1 MKVRVGKKKIALLL
15 CGLLSASLL
24 VGCGGETENEKETSK
39 KKVGIIQLIQ
49 HDALDQA
56 NKGFIDGLA
65 EKGYKDGE
73 NIEIEQQNASGKQDT
88 AQQIAGQ
95 FVSAKKDLI
104 FAIATPTAQACY
116 NATKDIPIVFSAVT
130 DPVKDGLAKDLKSS
144 GCNTTGTSDMAN
156 IDEQLALLKE
166 VLPDA
171 KTLGVVYTTSETNSV
186 NQVNELETLASK
198 YKLTI
203 KKIGVANINEIN
215 QVLSNSMG
223 DIDVLYAPT
232 DNNVAASYEL
242 VAQIALKANKPVMG
256 AEPAVVEKGGLISKG
271 IDYYELGKMAG
282 YKAAE
287 ILDGKNPQ
295 DIEIETMKEL
305 AITVN
310 TDVAKKLG
318 ITIPQNILDSAKKV
332 TGGVK

>member
-1 MKVRVGKKKIALLL
+1 MVGKKKIALLL

>member
-1 MKVRVGKKKIALLL
+1 MVGKKKIALLL

-186 NQVNELETLASK
+186 NQVNELEILASK

>member
-1 MKVRVGKKKIALLL
+1 MVGKKKIALLL

-198 YKLTI
+198 HKLTI

>member
-1 MKVRVGKKKIALLL
+1 MVGKKKIALLL
-15 CGLLSASLL
+15 CGLLGASLL
-24 VGCGGETENEKETSK
+24 VGCGGENENEKETVK

-130 DPVKDGLAKDLKSS
+130 KPVNDGLAKDWKSS
-144 GCNTTGTSDMAN
+144 DCNTTGTSDMAN

-166 VLPDA
+166 VLPNA

-186 NQVNELETLASK
+186 NQVNELELLAAK
-198 YKLTI
+198 YNLKI

-215 QVLSNSMG
+215 QVLSNAMG

-242 VAQIALKANKPVMG
+242 VAQIALKANKPVIG
-256 AEPAVVEKGGLISKG
+256 AEPAVVEKGGLLSKG

>member
-1 MKVRVGKKKIALLL
+1 MVGKKKIALLL

-186 NQVNELETLASK
+186 NQVNELDTLASK

>member
-1 MKVRVGKKKIALLL
+1 MVGKKKIALLL

-144 GCNTTGTSDMAN
+144 GCNTSGTSDMAN

>member
-1 MKVRVGKKKIALLL
+1 MIGKKKIALLL

>member
-1 MKVRVGKKKIALLL
+1 MVGKKKIALLL
-15 CGLLSASLL
+15 CGLLGASLL
-24 VGCGGETENEKETSK
+24 VGCGGENENEKETVK

-104 FAIATPTAQACY
+104 FAIATPTAQVCY

-130 DPVKDGLAKDLKSS
+130 NPVNDGLAKDWKSS
-144 GCNTTGTSDMAN
+144 DCNTTGTSDMAN

-166 VLPDA
+166 VLPNA

-186 NQVNELETLASK
+186 NQVNELELLAAK
-198 YKLTI
+198 YNLKI

-215 QVLSNSMG
+215 QVLSNAMG

-242 VAQIALKANKPVMG
+242 VAQIALKANKPVIG
-256 AEPAVVEKGGLISKG
+256 AEPAVVEKGGLLSKG

-318 ITIPQNILDSAKKV
+318 IKIPQNILDSAKKV

>member
-1 MKVRVGKKKIALLL
+1 MVVKKKIALLL
-15 CGLLSASLL
+15 CGILGASLL
-24 VGCGGETENEKETSK
+24 VGCGGETENEKETVK

-95 FVSAKKDLI
+95 FVSSKKDLI

-130 DPVKDGLAKDLKSS
+130 NPVNDGLAKDWKSS

-166 VLPDA
+166 VLPNA

-186 NQVNELETLASK
+186 NQVNELELLAPK
-198 YKLTI
+198 YNLKI

-242 VAQIALKANKPVMG
+242 VAQIALKANKPVIG
-256 AEPAVVEKGGLISKG
+256 AEPAVVEKGGLLSKG

-295 DIEIETMKEL
+295 EIEIETMKEL

>member
-1 MKVRVGKKKIALLL
+1 MVGKKKIALLL
-15 CGLLSASLL
+15 CDLLGASLL
-24 VGCGGETENEKETSK
+24 VGCGGETENEKETVK

-95 FVSAKKDLI
+95 FVSSKKDLI

-130 DPVKDGLAKDLKSS
+130 NPVNDGLAKDWKSS

-166 VLPDA
+166 VLPNA

-186 NQVNELETLASK
+186 NQVNELELLAPK
-198 YKLTI
+198 YNLKI

-242 VAQIALKANKPVMG
+242 VAQIALKANKPVIG
-256 AEPAVVEKGGLISKG
+256 AEPAVVEKGGLLSKG

-295 DIEIETMKEL
+295 EIEIETMKEL

>member
-1 MKVRVGKKKIALLL
+1 MVGKKKIALLL
-15 CGLLSASLL
+15 CGLLGASLL
-24 VGCGGETENEKETSK
+24 VGCGGENENEKETVK

-130 DPVKDGLAKDLKSS
+130 NPVNDGLAKDWKSS
-144 GCNTTGTSDMAN
+144 DCNTTGTSDMAN

-166 VLPDA
+166 VLPNA

-186 NQVNELETLASK
+186 NQVNELELLAAK
-198 YKLTI
+198 YNLKI

-215 QVLSNSMG
+215 QVLSNAMG

-242 VAQIALKANKPVMG
+242 VAQIALKANKPLIG
-256 AEPAVVEKGGLISKG
+256 AEPAVVEKGGLLSKG

>member
-1 MKVRVGKKKIALLL
+1 MVGKKKIALLL
-15 CGLLSASLL
+15 CGLLGASLL
-24 VGCGGETENEKETSK
+24 VGCSGENENEKETVK

-130 DPVKDGLAKDLKSS
+130 NPVNDGLAKDWKSS
-144 GCNTTGTSDMAN
+144 DCNTTGTSDMAN

-166 VLPDA
+166 VLPNA

-186 NQVNELETLASK
+186 NQVNELELLAAK
-198 YKLTI
+198 YNLKI

-215 QVLSNSMG
+215 QVLSNAMG

-242 VAQIALKANKPVMG
+242 VAQIALKANKPVIG
-256 AEPAVVEKGGLISKG
+256 AEPAVVEKGGLLSKG

>member
-1 MKVRVGKKKIALLL
+1 MVGKKKIALLL
-15 CGLLSASLL
+15 CGLLGASLL
-24 VGCGGETENEKETSK
+24 VGCGGENENEKKTVK

-130 DPVKDGLAKDLKSS
+130 NPVNDGLAKDWKSS
-144 GCNTTGTSDMAN
+144 DCNTTGTSDMAN

-166 VLPDA
+166 VLPNA

-186 NQVNELETLASK
+186 NQVNELELLAAK
-198 YKLTI
+198 YNLKI

-215 QVLSNSMG
+215 QVLSNAMG

-242 VAQIALKANKPVMG
+242 VAQIALKANKPVIG
-256 AEPAVVEKGGLISKG
+256 AEPAVVEKGGLLSKG

>member
-1 MKVRVGKKKIALLL
+1 MVGKKKIALLL
-15 CGLLSASLL
+15 CGLLGASLL
-24 VGCGGETENEKETSK
+24 VGCGGENENEKETVK

-130 DPVKDGLAKDLKSS
+130 NPVNDGLAKEWKSS
-144 GCNTTGTSDMAN
+144 DCNTTGTSDMAN

-166 VLPDA
+166 VLPNA

-186 NQVNELETLASK
+186 NQVNELELLAAK
-198 YKLTI
+198 YNLKI

-215 QVLSNSMG
+215 QVLSNAMG

-242 VAQIALKANKPVMG
+242 VAQIALKANKPVIG
-256 AEPAVVEKGGLISKG
+256 AEPAVVEKGGLLSKG

>member
-1 MKVRVGKKKIALLL
+1 MVGKKKIALLL
-15 CGLLSASLL
+15 CGLLGASLL
-24 VGCGGETENEKETSK
+24 VGCGGENENEKETVK

-130 DPVKDGLAKDLKSS
+130 NPVNDGLAKDWKSS
-144 GCNTTGTSDMAN
+144 DCNTTGTSDMAN

-166 VLPDA
+166 VLPNA

-186 NQVNELETLASK
+186 NQVNELELLAAK
-198 YKLTI
+198 YNLKI

-215 QVLSNSMG
+215 QVLSNAMG

-242 VAQIALKANKPVMG
+242 VAQIALKANKPVIG
-256 AEPAVVEKGGLISKG
+256 AEPAVVEKGGLLSKG

>member
-1 MKVRVGKKKIALLL
+1 MVGKKKIALLL

-130 DPVKDGLAKDLKSS
+130 NPVKDGLAKDLKSS

>member
-1 MKVRVGKKKIALLL
+1 MVGKKKIALLL
-15 CGLLSASLL
+15 CDLLGASLL
-24 VGCGGETENEKETSK
+24 VGCGGETENEKETVK

-130 DPVKDGLAKDLKSS
+130 NPVNDGLAKDWKSS
-144 GCNTTGTSDMAN
+144 DCNTTGTSDMAN

-166 VLPDA
+166 VLPNA

-186 NQVNELETLASK
+186 NQVNELELLAAK
-198 YKLTI
+198 YNLKI

-215 QVLSNSMG
+215 QVLSNAMG

-242 VAQIALKANKPVMG
+242 VAQIALKANKPVIG
-256 AEPAVVEKGGLISKG
+256 AEPAVVEKGGLLSKG

>member
-1 MKVRVGKKKIALLL
+1 MVGKKKIALLL

-24 VGCGGETENEKETSK
+24 AGCGGETENEKETSK

>member
-1 MKVRVGKKKIALLL
+1 MVGKKKIALLL
-15 CGLLSASLL
+15 CGLLGASLL
-24 VGCGGETENEKETSK
+24 VGCGGENENEKETVK

-104 FAIATPTAQACY
+104 FSIATPTAQACY

-130 DPVKDGLAKDLKSS
+130 NPVNDGLAKDWKSS
-144 GCNTTGTSDMAN
+144 DCNTTGTSDMAN

-166 VLPDA
+166 VLPNA

-186 NQVNELETLASK
+186 NQVNELELLAAK
-198 YKLTI
+198 YNLKI

-215 QVLSNSMG
+215 QVLSNAMG

-242 VAQIALKANKPVMG
+242 VAQIALKANKPVIG
-256 AEPAVVEKGGLISKG
+256 AEPAVVEKGGLLSKG

>member
-1 MKVRVGKKKIALLL
+1 MVGKKKIALLL
-15 CGLLSASLL
+15 CGLLGASLL
-24 VGCGGETENEKETSK
+24 VGCGGENENEKETVK

-130 DPVKDGLAKDLKSS
+130 NPVNDGLAKYWKSS
-144 GCNTTGTSDMAN
+144 DCNTTGTSDMAN

-166 VLPDA
+166 VLPNA

-186 NQVNELETLASK
+186 NQVNELELLAAK
-198 YKLTI
+198 YNLKI

-215 QVLSNSMG
+215 QVLSNAMG

-242 VAQIALKANKPVMG
+242 VAQIALKANKPVIG
-256 AEPAVVEKGGLISKG
+256 AEPAVVEKGGLLSKG

>member
-1 MKVRVGKKKIALLL
+1 ML

>member
-1 MKVRVGKKKIALLL
+1 MVGKKKIALLL

-215 QVLSNSMG
+215 QVLSNSIG

>member
-1 MKVRVGKKKIALLL
+1 MVGKKKIALLL

-310 TDVAKKLG
+310 TDVVKKLG

>member
-1 MKVRVGKKKIALLL
+1 MVGKRKITLLL
-15 CGLLSASLL
+15 CGLLGASLL
-24 VGCGGETENEKETSK
+24 VGCGGNAESGNETAK
-39 KKVGIIQLIQ
+39 KKIGVIQLIQ
-49 HDALDQA
+49 HDALDNA
-56 NKGFIDGLA
+56 NKGFVDGLE
-65 EKGYKDGE
+65 EKGYKDGV
-73 NIEIEQQNASGKQDT
+73 NIEIEQQNASGKPDT
-88 AQQIAGQ
+88 VQQIAGQ
-95 FVSAKKDLI
+95 LVSSNKDLI
-104 FAIATPTAQACY
+104 FAIATSPAQACC

-130 DPVKDGLAKDLKSS
+130 NPVEDGIASDWKSS
-144 GCNTTGTSDMAN
+144 GRNVTGTSDMAN
-156 IDEQLALLKE
+156 IDEQLVLLKE

-186 NQVNELETLASK
+186 NQVNELEALAPK
-198 YKLTI
+198 YGLEI

-215 QVLSNSMG
+215 QVLSNAIG

-242 VAQIALKANKPVMG
+242 VAQIALKENKPVIG
-256 AEPAVVEKGGLISKG
+256 AEQAVVEKGGFISKG

-287 ILDGKNPQ
+287 VLDGKNPK

-310 TDVAKKLG
+310 TDVAEKLG
-318 ITIPQNILDSAKKV
+318 IKVPKNILDSAKKV
-332 TGGVK
+332 TGGAK

>member
-1 MKVRVGKKKIALLL
+1 MVGKKKIALLL
-15 CGLLSASLL
+15 CGLLGASLL
-24 VGCGGETENEKETSK
+24 VGCGGENENEKETVK

-130 DPVKDGLAKDLKSS
+130 NPVNDGLAKDWKSS
-144 GCNTTGTSDMAN
+144 DCNTTGTSDMAN

-166 VLPDA
+166 VLPNA

-186 NQVNELETLASK
+186 NQVNELELLAAK
-198 YKLTI
+198 YNLKI

-215 QVLSNSMG
+215 QVLSNAMG

-242 VAQIALKANKPVMG
+242 VAQIALKANKPVIG
-256 AEPAVVEKGGLISKG
+256 AELAVVEKGGLLSKG

>member
-1 MKVRVGKKKIALLL
+1 MVGKKKIALLL

-130 DPVKDGLAKDLKSS
+130 DPVKDGVAKDLKSS

-318 ITIPQNILDSAKKV
+318 VTIPQNILDSAKKV

>member
-1 MKVRVGKKKIALLL
+1 MVGKKKIALLL
-15 CGLLSASLL
+15 CGLLGASLL
-24 VGCGGETENEKETSK
+24 VGCGGENENEKETVK

-130 DPVKDGLAKDLKSS
+130 NPVNDGLAKDWKSS
-144 GCNTTGTSDMAN
+144 DCNTTGTSDMAN

-166 VLPDA
+166 VLPNA

-186 NQVNELETLASK
+186 NQVNELELLAAK
-198 YKLTI
+198 YNLKI

-215 QVLSNSMG
+215 QVLSNAMG

-242 VAQIALKANKPVMG
+242 VAQIALKANKPVIG
-256 AEPAVVEKGGLISKG
+256 AEPAVVEKGGLLSKG

-318 ITIPQNILDSAKKV
+318 ITIPQNILD
-332 TGGVK
+332 GYRRR

>member
-1 MKVRVGKKKIALLL
+1 MVGKKKIALLL
-15 CGLLSASLL
+15 CGLLGASLL
-24 VGCGGETENEKETSK
+24 VGCGGENENEKETVK

-130 DPVKDGLAKDLKSS
+130 NPVNDGLAKDWKSS
-144 GCNTTGTSDMAN
+144 DCNTTGTSDMAN

-166 VLPDA
+166 VLPNA

-186 NQVNELETLASK
+186 NQVNELELLAAK
-198 YKLTI
+198 YNLKI

-215 QVLSNSMG
+215 QVLSNAMG

-242 VAQIALKANKPVMG
+242 VAQIALKANKPVIG
-256 AEPAVVEKGGLISKG
+256 AEPAVVEKGGLLSKG

-318 ITIPQNILDSAKKV
+318 IKIPQNILDSAKKV

>member
-1 MKVRVGKKKIALLL
+1 MVGKKKIALLL

-24 VGCGGETENEKETSK
+24 VGCGGETENKKETSK

>member
-1 MKVRVGKKKIALLL
+1 MVGKKKIALLL

-186 NQVNELETLASK
+186 NHVNELETLASK

>member
-1 MKVRVGKKKIALLL
+1 MVGKKKIALLL
-15 CGLLSASLL
+15 CGLLGASLL
-24 VGCGGETENEKETSK
+24 VGCGGENENEKETVK

-130 DPVKDGLAKDLKSS
+130 NPVNDGLAKDWKSS
-144 GCNTTGTSDMAN
+144 DCNTTGTSDMAN

-166 VLPDA
+166 VLPNA

-186 NQVNELETLASK
+186 NQVNELELLAAK
-198 YKLTI
+198 YNLKI

-215 QVLSNSMG
+215 QVLSNAMG

-242 VAQIALKANKPVMG
+242 VAQIALKANKPVIG
-256 AEPAVVEKGGLISKG
+256 AEPAVVEKGGLLSKG

-282 YKAAE
+282 NKAAE

>member
-1 MKVRVGKKKIALLL
+1 MVGKKKIALLL

-130 DPVKDGLAKDLKSS
+130 NPVNDGLAKDWKSS
-144 GCNTTGTSDMAN
+144 DCNTTGTSDMAN

-166 VLPDA
+166 VLPNA

-186 NQVNELETLASK
+186 NQVNELELLAAK
-198 YKLTI
+198 YNLKI

-215 QVLSNSMG
+215 QVLSNAMG

-242 VAQIALKANKPVMG
+242 VAQIALKANKPVIG
-256 AEPAVVEKGGLISKG
+256 AEPAVVEKGGLLSKG

>member
-1 MKVRVGKKKIALLL
+1 MVGKKKIALLL
-15 CGLLSASLL
+15 CGLLGASLL
-24 VGCGGETENEKETSK
+24 VECGGENENEKETVK

-130 DPVKDGLAKDLKSS
+130 NPVNDGLAKDWKSS
-144 GCNTTGTSDMAN
+144 DCNTTGTSDMAN

-166 VLPDA
+166 VLPNA

-186 NQVNELETLASK
+186 NQVNELELLAAK
-198 YKLTI
+198 YNLKI

-215 QVLSNSMG
+215 QVLSNAMG

-242 VAQIALKANKPVMG
+242 VAQIALKANKPVIG
-256 AEPAVVEKGGLISKG
+256 AEPAVVEKGGLLSKG

>member
-1 MKVRVGKKKIALLL
+1 MVGKKKIALLL

-295 DIEIETMKEL
+295 DIEIETIKEL

>member
-1 MKVRVGKKKIALLL
+1 MVGKKKIALLL

-73 NIEIEQQNASGKQDT
+73 NIEIEQNASGKQDT

>member
-1 MKVRVGKKKIALLL
+1 MVGKKKIALLL

-287 ILDGKNPQ
+287 ILDGKNTQ